1 MKKIFL
7 LIIILIFLTSLSS
20 ESMSFSAEEN
30 VIVGFIDDYPL
41 TFKKESGAADG
52 FAIDILN
59 HIFEK

>member
-1 MKKIFL
+1 
-7 LIIILIFLTSLSS
+7 
-20 ESMSFSAEEN
+20 MSFSAEEN